1 MYAGVEM
8 SYSSRGL
15 IQPLT
20 PRERVEASGLE
31 SECAEC
37 LANLPTSVPWFW
49 PDFGDFFRTF
59 FEGYTP
65 EKHVRLE
72 REHESR

>member
-37 LANLPTSVPWFW
+37 LANLPTSVPWFCQISVI
-49 PDFGDFFRTF
+49 FFRTF

-65 EKHVRLE
+65 ETCALGARA
-72 REHESR
+72 